1 MRIKPMTRALL
12 TGILARRD
20 PDLLTVLDADEAAR
34 TEVEKVTTVL
44 GAELAEYGFGSN
56 SEPTAYGLLIE
67 DLIDEVNRIGFK

>member
-1 MRIKPMTRALL
+1 MRIKPTPRALL

-20 PDLLTVLDADEAAR
+20 PDLLTVLDAGEPAR
-34 TEVEKVTTVL
+34 SEINGVTTVL
-44 GAELAEYGFGSN
+44 GAELADYGLGSD